1 MDGTAKFIDIT
12 VIERE
17 VTMFKGMKKIIVLGC
32 ILAIVVGVVNIFSDD
47 KGKTAEAAGVEEM
60 RGVWIA
66 SVYNIDF
73 PSKTGLTPTQMK
85 QEIDDILHNVK
96 AMNGNAVFFQVRPV
110 ADALYP

>member
-1 MDGTAKFIDIT
+1 M
-12 VIERE
+12 
-17 VTMFKGMKKIIVLGC
+17 
-32 ILAIVVGVVNIFSDD
+32 
-47 KGKTAEAAGVEEM
+47 EEM

-96 AMNGNAVFFQVRPV
+96 AMNGNAV
-110 ADALYP
+110 